1 MNSSF
6 SIRGLNDDD
15 IDLIDATDGGAAW
28 HACAELWTSYLDEQ
42 RAGARIVRLALSGS
56 KIVGYGSLLFVS
68 GYSRFTDQGIPE
80 INNLVV
86 AEGFRGRGIGSAIFS
101 GLQTEARN
109 RNFDQIGLGV
119 GLYADYG
126 PAQRLYV
133 HLGYI
138 PDGHGAT
145 YGNKPATPGEIY
157 PLDDELLIWL
167 TKKL

>member
-6 SIRGLNDDD
+6 SIRGLNADD

-28 HACAELWTSYLDEQ
+28 HACAELWTTYLDEQ

-86 AEGFRGRGIGSAIFS
+86 AEGFRGRGIGSAIIS
-101 GLQTEARN
+101 DLQTEARN

-119 GLYADYG
+119 GLYSDMD
-126 PAQRLYV
+126 QRSASTSTWDTFQTATARPTETNQRRRARS
-133 HLGYI
+133 I
-138 PDGHGAT
+138 PSTTSCSSG
-145 YGNKPATPGEIY
+145 
-157 PLDDELLIWL
+157 
-167 TKKL
+167 